1 MPYSTTTIGW
11 DNFSTN
17 KLVDWFGEACDI
29 VWGDEGLSNAPEN
42 TSGGMR
48 WWNDDIDR
56 VVYEW
61 AATVNAKPANDKD
74 CSDDVEREVEM
85 NEDDLM
91 ELLEMQG
98 GE

>member
-1 MPYSTTTIGW
+1 
-11 DNFSTN
+11 
-17 KLVDWFGEACDI
+17 V
-29 VWGDEGLSNAPEN
+29 GDSGLSNALEN

-61 AATVNAKPANDKD
+61 AATVNAKPVNDKD

-85 NEDDLM
+85 SENDLM
-91 ELLEMQG
+91 ELLEM
-98 GE
+98 